1 MPPQGVLELS
11 RIEPGLA
18 LQVGC
23 TLSRRGEMIF
33 DALTLLLCLDWTA
46 YEWPSHE
53 WPCWYVSPAAEAGRG
68 SGRGSTNCEAP
79 APSGMQPPV
88 RASIVQLPCCE
99 R

>member
-33 DALTLLLCLDWTA
+33 DDSGSL
-46 YEWPSHE
+46 
-53 WPCWYVSPAAEAGRG
+53 AGR
-68 SGRGSTNCEAP
+68 S
-79 APSGMQPPV
+79 MH
-88 RASIVQLPCCE
+88 
-99 R
+99 